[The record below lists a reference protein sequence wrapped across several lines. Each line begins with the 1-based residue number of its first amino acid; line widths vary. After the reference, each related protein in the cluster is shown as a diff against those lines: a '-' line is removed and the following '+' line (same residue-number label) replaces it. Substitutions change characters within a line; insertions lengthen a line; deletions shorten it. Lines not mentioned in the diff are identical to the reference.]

1 MRFQKDN
8 SYLEGRNSPKFY
20 RDFPCVSVL
29 TRIIPNGTIVDS
41 AQNICFLLYKEQVI
55 LHLPAKLDRLHLSAM
70 PTAEGHIFL
79 VDVPVATL
87 YLTQQTALWSF
98 GGAEDGVRSD
108 IVSQH

>member
-1 MRFQKDN
+1 MRLQKDN

-55 LHLPAKLDRLHLSAM
+55 LHLPAKLDRFHLSAM
-70 PTAEGHIFL
+70 PTTKGHIFL
-79 VDVPVATL
+79 IDVPVATL
-87 YLTQQTALWSF
+87 YLPQQSALRTL
-98 GGAEDGVRSD
+98 GGAEDGVWPD
-108 IVSQH
+108 VVS